1 MMTEEQKTNSCETSE
16 VEELILQY
24 TALNR
29 KHELM
34 DEFAS
39 CQQEAEEKDIG
50 PSPELDAAIYSMIN
64 DVAKKHKKIRTKRRV
79 RKGFTVA
86 AILCLILLA
95 CPAIAFAVSPTF
107 RLNVMELV
115 SNWQDDHVSIRMEES
130 ASTDW
135 LPEGFVLVNEEIN
148 ESITYRQYT
157 NNNQFI
163 NLRIYTN
170 VSNINVDNEKH
181 IYEQEYEI
189 NGSRAIVTL
198 QSEKINIIWNNDNN
212 MFQLSTN
219 LPLENALDMARKI
232 Q

>member
-1 MMTEEQKTNSCETSE
+1 MTEEQKTNSCETSE

-135 LPEGFVLVNEEIN
+135 LPEGFVLVNEEIT

-157 NNNQFI
+157 NNDQFI
-163 NLRIYTN
+163 DLKTY
-170 VSNINVDNEKH
+170 VKGANINIDNENNTH
-181 IYEQEYEI
+181 SQEYEI
-189 NGSRAIVTL
+189 NGSTAIVTYQPDL
-198 QSEKINIIWNNDNN
+198 INVVWHNDENI
-212 MFQLSTN
+212 FRLKTN
-219 LPLENALDMARKI
+219 LSLETTLDMARKI

>member
-1 MMTEEQKTNSCETSE
+1 MTEEQKTNSCETSE

-64 DVAKKHKKIRTKRRV
+64 DVAKKHKNIRTKRRV

-135 LPEGFVLVNEEIN
+135 LPEGFVLVNEEIT

-157 NNNQFI
+157 NNDQFI
-163 NLRIYTN
+163 NLRIYTKQADI
-170 VSNINVDNEKH
+170 NIDNENNIH
-181 IYEQEYEI
+181 SQEYEI
-189 NGSRAIVTL
+189 NGNSAIVTQQPDL
-198 QSEKINIIWNNDNN
+198 INVVWYNEDN
-212 MFQLSTN
+212 MLHLTTN
-219 LPLENALDMARKI
+219 LSLETALAMARQIK
-232 Q
+232 

>member
-1 MMTEEQKTNSCETSE
+1 MTEEQKTNSCETSE

>member
-1 MMTEEQKTNSCETSE
+1 MTEEQKTNSCETSE

-130 ASTDW
+130 AGTDW
-135 LPEGFVLVNEEIN
+135 LPEGFVLVNEETDDKITITEYRNNDKFIILIVNTDIASIN
-148 ESITYRQYT
+148 I
-157 NNNQFI
+157 
-163 NLRIYTN
+163 
-170 VSNINVDNEKH
+170 DNEKTTH
-181 IYEQEYEI
+181 SREYEI
-189 NGSRAIVTL
+189 NGNTAIVTQQTDL
-198 QSEKINIIWNNDNN
+198 IHIFWNDDNN
-212 MFQLSTN
+212 IFRLSTN
-219 LPLENALDMARKI
+219 ISLETALDMARKI
-232 Q
+232 

>member
-1 MMTEEQKTNSCETSE
+1 MTEEQKTNSCETSE

-50 PSPELDAAIYSMIN
+50 PSPELDAAICSMIN

>member
-1 MMTEEQKTNSCETSE
+1 MTEEQKTNSCETSE

-135 LPEGFVLVNEEIN
+135 LPEGFVLVNEEIT

-157 NNNQFI
+157 NNDQFI
-163 NLRIYTN
+163 NLKIYTKKADI
-170 VSNINVDNEKH
+170 NIDNENNATS
-181 IYEQEYEI
+181 QEYEI
-189 NGSRAIVTL
+189 NGSTAIVTYQPDL
-198 QSEKINIIWNNDNN
+198 INVIWHNDENI
-212 MFQLSTN
+212 FRLKTN
-219 LPLENALDMARKI
+219 LSLETTLDMARKI

>member
-1 MMTEEQKTNSCETSE
+1 MTEEQKTNSCETSE

-135 LPEGFVLVNEEIN
+135 LPEGFVLVNEEIT

-157 NNNQFI
+157 NNDQFI
-163 NLRIYTN
+163 NLRIYTKQADI
-170 VSNINVDNEKH
+170 NIDNENNIH
-181 IYEQEYEI
+181 SQEYEI
-189 NGSRAIVTL
+189 NGNSAIVTQQPDL
-198 QSEKINIIWNNDNN
+198 INVVWYNEDN
-212 MFQLSTN
+212 MFHLTTN
-219 LPLENALDMARKI
+219 LSLETALAMARQIK
-232 Q
+232 

>member
-1 MMTEEQKTNSCETSE
+1 M
-16 VEELILQY
+16 
-24 TALNR
+24 
-29 KHELM
+29 
-34 DEFAS
+34 
-39 CQQEAEEKDIG
+39 
-50 PSPELDAAIYSMIN
+50 
-64 DVAKKHKKIRTKRRV
+64 
-79 RKGFTVA
+79 
-86 AILCLILLA
+86 
-95 CPAIAFAVSPTF
+95 
-107 RLNVMELV
+107 
-115 SNWQDDHVSIRMEES
+115 
-130 ASTDW
+130 
-135 LPEGFVLVNEEIN
+135 NEEIN

>member
-1 MMTEEQKTNSCETSE
+1 MTEEQKTNSCETSE

-64 DVAKKHKKIRTKRRV
+64 DVAKKHKKIRTKRRA

-135 LPEGFVLVNEEIN
+135 LPEGFVLVNEEIT

-157 NNNQFI
+157 NNDQFI
-163 NLRIYTN
+163 DLKTY
-170 VSNINVDNEKH
+170 VKGANINIDNENNTH
-181 IYEQEYEI
+181 SQEYEI
-189 NGSRAIVTL
+189 NGNSAIVTQQPDL
-198 QSEKINIIWNNDNN
+198 INIIWFDDDN
-212 MFQLSTN
+212 MFHLTTN
-219 LPLENALDMARKI
+219 LSLETALAMARQIK
-232 Q
+232 

>member
-1 MMTEEQKTNSCETSE
+1 MTEEQKTNSCETSE

-86 AILCLILLA
+86 ANLCLILLA

-135 LPEGFVLVNEEIN
+135 LPEGFVLVNEEIT

-157 NNNQFI
+157 NNDQFI
-163 NLRIYTN
+163 NLRIYTKQADI
-170 VSNINVDNEKH
+170 NIDNENNIH
-181 IYEQEYEI
+181 SQEYEI
-189 NGSRAIVTL
+189 NGNSAIVTQQPDL
-198 QSEKINIIWNNDNN
+198 INVVWYNEDN
-212 MFQLSTN
+212 MFHLTTN
-219 LPLENALDMARKI
+219 LSLETALAMARQIK
-232 Q
+232 

>member
-1 MMTEEQKTNSCETSE
+1 MTEEQKTNSCETSE

-64 DVAKKHKKIRTKRRV
+64 DVAKKHKNIRTKRRV

-135 LPEGFVLVNEEIN
+135 LPEGFVLVNEEIT

-157 NNNQFI
+157 NNDQFI
-163 NLRIYTN
+163 NLRIYTKQADI
-170 VSNINVDNEKH
+170 NIDNENNIH
-181 IYEQEYEI
+181 SQEYET
-189 NGSRAIVTL
+189 NGNSAIVTQQPDL
-198 QSEKINIIWNNDNN
+198 INVVWYNEDN
-212 MFQLSTN
+212 MFHLTTN
-219 LPLENALDMARKI
+219 LSLETALAMARQIK
-232 Q
+232 

>member
-64 DVAKKHKKIRTKRRV
+64 DLAKKHKKIRTKRRV

-107 RLNVMELV
+107 RINVMELV

-130 ASTDW
+130 AGTDW
-135 LPEGFVLVNEEIN
+135 LPEGFVLVNEEITK
-148 ESITYRQYT
+148 SLTYRQYT
-157 NNNQFI
+157 NNDQFI
-163 NLRIYTN
+163 DLKIYPTGI
-170 VSNINVDNEKH
+170 NINIDNEH
-181 IYEQEYEI
+181 NIHSQEYEI
-189 NGSRAIVTL
+189 NGSTAIVTY
-198 QSEKINIIWNNDNN
+198 QSDLINVVWHNDENI
-212 MFQLSTN
+212 FRLKTN
-219 LPLENALDMARKI
+219 LSLETTLDMARKI

>member
-1 MMTEEQKTNSCETSE
+1 MTEEQKTNSCETSE

-64 DVAKKHKKIRTKRRV
+64 DVAKKHKNIRTKRRV

-148 ESITYRQYT
+148 DYLTYRQYT
-157 NNNQFI
+157 NNDQFI
-163 NLRIYTN
+163 DLKIYPKGI
-170 VSNINVDNEKH
+170 NINIDNEH
-181 IYEQEYEI
+181 NTHSQEYEI
-189 NGSRAIVTL
+189 NGHTAIVT
-198 QSEKINIIWNNDNN
+198 QQPKKINIIWHNDDN
-212 MFQLSTN
+212 MFHLATN
-219 LPLENALDMARKI
+219 LSLETALAMARQIK
-232 Q
+232 

>member
-1 MMTEEQKTNSCETSE
+1 MTEEQKTNSCETSE

-135 LPEGFVLVNEEIN
+135 LPEGFVLVNEEIT

-157 NNNQFI
+157 NNDQFI
-163 NLRIYTN
+163 NLKTY
-170 VSNINVDNEKH
+170 VKGANINIDNENNTH
-181 IYEQEYEI
+181 SQEYEI
-189 NGSRAIVTL
+189 NGNSAIVTQQPDL
-198 QSEKINIIWNNDNN
+198 INIIWFDDDN
-212 MFQLSTN
+212 MFHLTTN
-219 LPLENALDMARKI
+219 LSLETALAMARQIK
-232 Q
+232 

>member
-1 MMTEEQKTNSCETSE
+1 MTEEQKTNSCETSE

-64 DVAKKHKKIRTKRRV
+64 DVAKKHKNIRTKRRV

-95 CPAIAFAVSPTF
+95 CQAIAFAVSPTF

-135 LPEGFVLVNEEIN
+135 LPEGFVLVNEEIT

-157 NNNQFI
+157 NNDQFI
-163 NLRIYTN
+163 NLRIYTKQADI
-170 VSNINVDNEKH
+170 NIDNENNIH
-181 IYEQEYEI
+181 SQEYEI
-189 NGSRAIVTL
+189 NGNSAIVTQQPDL
-198 QSEKINIIWNNDNN
+198 INVVWYNEDN
-212 MFQLSTN
+212 MFHLTTN
-219 LPLENALDMARKI
+219 LSLETALAMARQIK
-232 Q
+232 

>member
-1 MMTEEQKTNSCETSE
+1 MTEEQKTNSCETSE

-64 DVAKKHKKIRTKRRV
+64 DVAKKHKNIRTKRRV

-95 CPAIAFAVSPTF
+95 CPAIAFTVSPTF

-135 LPEGFVLVNEEIN
+135 LPEGFVLVNEEIT

-157 NNNQFI
+157 NNDQFI
-163 NLRIYTN
+163 NLKIYTKKADI
-170 VSNINVDNEKH
+170 NIDNENNATSH
-181 IYEQEYEI
+181 EYEI
-189 NGSRAIVTL
+189 NGHTAIVT
-198 QSEKINIIWNNDNN
+198 QQPKKINIIWHNDDN
-212 MFQLSTN
+212 MFHLATN
-219 LPLENALDMARKI
+219 LSLETALAMARQIK
-232 Q
+232 

>member
-1 MMTEEQKTNSCETSE
+1 MTEEQKTNSCETSE

-135 LPEGFVLVNEEIN
+135 LPEGFVLVSEKTDGYVTTIKYIKDEKFITLATYPTDIN
-148 ESITYRQYT
+148 
-157 NNNQFI
+157 F
-163 NLRIYTN
+163 
-170 VSNINVDNEKH
+170 NIDNETTTH
-181 IYEQEYEI
+181 SQEYEI
-189 NGSRAIVTL
+189 NGNTAIVT
-198 QSEKINIIWNNDNN
+198 QTHDKIIIIWNNDGNI
-212 MFQLSTN
+212 FKITTN
-219 LPLENALDMARKI
+219 LSLETTLDMARKI
-232 Q
+232 

>member
-1 MMTEEQKTNSCETSE
+1 MTEEQKTNSCETSE

-135 LPEGFVLVNEEIN
+135 LPEGFVLVNEEIT

-157 NNNQFI
+157 NNDQFI
-163 NLRIYTN
+163 DLKTY
-170 VSNINVDNEKH
+170 VKGANINIDNENNTH
-181 IYEQEYEI
+181 SQEYEI
-189 NGSRAIVTL
+189 NGNSAIVTQQPDL
-198 QSEKINIIWNNDNN
+198 INIIWFDDDN
-212 MFQLSTN
+212 MFHLTTN
-219 LPLENALDMARKI
+219 LSLETALAMARQIK
-232 Q
+232 

>member
-1 MMTEEQKTNSCETSE
+1 MTEEQKTNSCENSE

-24 TALNR
+24 TDLNR

-64 DVAKKHKKIRTKRRV
+64 DVAKKHKNIRTKRRV

-95 CPAIAFAVSPTF
+95 CPAIDFAVSPTF

-135 LPEGFVLVNEEIN
+135 LPEGFVLVNEEIT

-157 NNNQFI
+157 NNDQFI
-163 NLRIYTN
+163 NLRIYTKQADI
-170 VSNINVDNEKH
+170 NIDNENNIH
-181 IYEQEYEI
+181 SQEYEI
-189 NGSRAIVTL
+189 NGNSAIVTQQPDL
-198 QSEKINIIWNNDNN
+198 INVVWYNEDN
-212 MFQLSTN
+212 MFHLTTN
-219 LPLENALDMARKI
+219 LSLETALAMARQIK
-232 Q
+232 

>member
-1 MMTEEQKTNSCETSE
+1 MTEEQKTNSCETSE

-64 DVAKKHKKIRTKRRV
+64 DVAKKHKNIRTKRRV

-135 LPEGFVLVNEEIN
+135 LPEGFVLVNEEIT

-157 NNNQFI
+157 NNDQFI

>member
-1 MMTEEQKTNSCETSE
+1 MTEEQKTNSCETSE

-135 LPEGFVLVNEEIN
+135 LPEGFVLVNEETDTM
-148 ESITYRQYT
+148 STHKYYT
-157 NNNQFI
+157 NNEQFI
-163 NLRIYTN
+163 TLSTYPKKTAI
-170 VSNINVDNEKH
+170 NIDNENNTH
-181 IYEQEYEI
+181 SYEYEI
-189 NGSRAIVTL
+189 NGNSAIVT
-198 QSEKINIIWNNDNN
+198 QQPEKINIIWTNDDNI
-212 MFQLSTN
+212 FHLITN
-219 LPLENALDMARKI
+219 LSLESALDMAQKI
-232 Q
+232 K

>member
-1 MMTEEQKTNSCETSE
+1 MTEEQKTNSCETSE

-115 SNWQDDHVSIRMEES
+115 SNWQDDHVSIRIEES

-135 LPEGFVLVNEEIN
+135 LPEGFVLVNEEIT

-157 NNNQFI
+157 NNDQFI
-163 NLRIYTN
+163 NLRIYTKQADI
-170 VSNINVDNEKH
+170 NIDNENNIH
-181 IYEQEYEI
+181 SQEYEI
-189 NGSRAIVTL
+189 NGNSAIVTQQPDL
-198 QSEKINIIWNNDNN
+198 INVVWYNEDN
-212 MFQLSTN
+212 MFHLTTN
-219 LPLENALDMARKI
+219 LSLETALAMARQIK
-232 Q
+232 